1 MEIAINYW
9 AILVAAVASVVLG
22 SFWYGPLFGKK
33 WMELN
38 GMKMPDPK
46 PSASVMVK
54 PMVISIIG
62 TIFLSL
68 VLARLIS
75 VGEAYLGF
83 GGVANGLT
91 TAFMAWLGFIV
102 PVNLNFTAWEGKSWT
117 LFAIN
122 TGYWLVLMLAV
133 GAMLAAW

>member
-9 AILVAAVASVVLG
+9 AVLVAAVASVVLG
-22 SFWYGPLFGKK
+22 SLWYGPLFGKK

-38 GMKMPDPK
+38 GMSMPDPK
-46 PSASVMVK
+46 PPVSAMVK
-54 PMVISIIG
+54 PAIMSIIG
-62 TIFLSL
+62 TVFMSL

-83 GGVANGLT
+83 GGAANGLA
-91 TAFMAWLGFIV
+91 TAAMAWIGFVV
-102 PVNLNFTAWEGKSWT
+102 PVNLNFTAWEGKPWA

-133 GAMLAAW
+133 GAMLAVW